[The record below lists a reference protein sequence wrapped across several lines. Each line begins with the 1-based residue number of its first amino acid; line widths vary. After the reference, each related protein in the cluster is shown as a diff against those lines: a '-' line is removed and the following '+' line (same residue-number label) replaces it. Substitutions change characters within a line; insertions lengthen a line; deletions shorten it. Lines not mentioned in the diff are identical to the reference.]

1 MATLVRWTKHETDC
15 VCLYLG
21 VSLMHCLQNT
31 PGQISEPN
39 SFPNGWVPS
48 KVFQTKKVKTYFLL
62 SINCIALLNTQP
74 KLLFFFLV

>member
-1 MATLVRWTKHETDC
+1 MCVPVPGCVFDALPTK
-15 VCLYLG
+15 
-21 VSLMHCLQNT
+21 QT

-74 KLLFFFLV
+74 KLLFVSF